1 MGKEPQDGCGP
12 RKGLLEPSYQQERP
26 ESVVIW
32 QPSGQS
38 VDTEVTRGVSVPL
51 ELVQPSD
58 VLEP

>member
-1 MGKEPQDGCGP
+1 MWPQNRPVVPGP
-12 RKGLLEPSYQQERP
+12 KLEPSYQQERP
-26 ESVVIW
+26 ESVVVW

-58 VLEP
+58 VLEL